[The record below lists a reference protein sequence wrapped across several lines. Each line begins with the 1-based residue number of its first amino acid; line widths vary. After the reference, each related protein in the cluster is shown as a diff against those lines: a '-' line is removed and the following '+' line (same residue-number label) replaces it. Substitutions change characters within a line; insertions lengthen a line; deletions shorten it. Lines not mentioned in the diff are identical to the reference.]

1 MFLPLGKNEETKQI
15 SVQNPKLFK
24 RARALLIRV
33 IIVIRSIMYMWN
45 Y

>member
-1 MFLPLGKNEETKQI
+1 MFLPLGKNKETKQI
-15 SVQNPKLFK
+15 SVQNSKMFK

-33 IIVIRSIMYMWN
+33 ITVIRSIMYMWN